1 MCNVYVQRKSNPT
14 KKGTGALAKY
24 ASYCR
29 NDKSRALVMFV
40 LDDRPSED
48 VKPNGNATASVG
60 NADDI
65 QVIIIWSVYTVCPYF
80 AWINALK
87 E

>member
-14 KKGTGALAKY
+14 KRGTGALAKY

-29 NDKSRALVMFV
+29 NGKSAPVMFV
-40 LDDRPSED
+40 LDYRPRED
-48 VKPNGNATASVG
+48 VKLNGNPTASVG

-65 QVIIIWSVYTVCPYF
+65 QVIIIWSVYTACPYF
-80 AWINALK
+80 ACINALK